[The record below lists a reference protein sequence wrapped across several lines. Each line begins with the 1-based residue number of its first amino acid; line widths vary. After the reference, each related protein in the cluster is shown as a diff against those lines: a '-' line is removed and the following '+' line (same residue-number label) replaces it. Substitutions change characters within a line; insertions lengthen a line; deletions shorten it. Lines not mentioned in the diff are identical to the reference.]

1 MHPAPGQNRLWVIL
15 GITVVVG
22 LVMLVISRGIEGQA
36 TLPTVTRGNGQQW
49 IIEAVT
55 YQTNVVLGHRSLLV
69 EWFGRWLPQP
79 MTDWLSPARGRT
91 EWSSEQPELVVWLN
105 GFDPAQNSFID
116 CQECRLEFIDDRGDL
131 FPASNKSWYGFN
143 RGSRVASGFPAFPR
157 RNAILKLR
165 LTSRKTLE
173 SHTVT
178 FPNPNWVTNLP
189 AWTPTPLPAVHS
201 EREVDLIL
209 SGFDRK
215 TNGGPD
221 KPWETPSQ
229 HWIPR
234 IELRSGGQLA
244 EGWLTPEWSAE
255 DPTGNRGQALGLHE
269 PIQRFHVLVFPSVT
283 NSLLQEVAVAL
294 PQVDLRQ
301 LGPGLTWS
309 LTATTGPVAFDA
321 LGVLPAGVHTF
332 TERQLTTNPPPYAR
346 MAPVTGGSPSGWV
359 SMTASVTPTRK
370 QAWYGHYTPVPTLYL
385 RAPTI
390 PGDDRMGVR
399 VRDEKGR
406 LWAAEPEEQGRRDD
420 IRPFLLRLPPE
431 VQVVTPEVV
440 FLRPLAA
447 DFTVAM
453 PPP

>member
-1 MHPAPGQNRLWVIL
+1 MHPAPGKNRLWVIL
-15 GITVVVG
+15 GLIAVLAGAG
-22 LVMLVISRGIEGQA
+22 LWISRSSGRRDA
-36 TLPTVTRGNGQQW
+36 LPTVTRSNGQQW

-55 YQTNVVLGHRSLLV
+55 YQTNVVLGRRSLLV

-91 EWSSEQPELVVWLN
+91 EWTSEQPELVVWLN
-105 GFDPAQNSFID
+105 GFDPSQNKFID
-116 CQECRLEFIDDRGDL
+116 CQECRLEFVDDRGDL
-131 FPASNKSWYGFN
+131 FPASHKSWYGLN
-143 RGSRVASGFPAFPR
+143 QGSRVAHGFPSYPR
-157 RNAILKLR
+157 SSPILTLR

-178 FPNPNWVTNLP
+178 FPNPNLVTNVP
-189 AWTPTPLPAVHS
+189 VWSPTALPAVHAA
-201 EREVDLIL
+201 RGVDLIL
-209 SGFDRK
+209 SGFNRR
-215 TNGGPD
+215 TNGGPE
-221 KPWETPSQ
+221 KLWETPSQ

-234 IELRSGGQLA
+234 FELRTNGQPA
-244 EGWLTPEWSAE
+244 EGWLVPEWSAE
-255 DPTGNRGQALGLHE
+255 DPTGNQGQSLGLHE

-283 NSLLQEVAVAL
+283 NSLLQELAVAL

-301 LGPGLTWS
+301 LGSGLTWS
-309 LTATTGPVAFDA
+309 LSGTTGPVAFDA
-321 LGVLPAGVHTF
+321 LGVLPAGVHMF
-332 TERQLTTNPPPYAR
+332 TDRQLTTNPPPYAR
-346 MAPVTGGSPSGWV
+346 MAPTMGGSPSGWA
-359 SMTASVTPTRK
+359 SITASVTPSRK
-370 QAWYGHYTPVPTLYL
+370 QTWYGHETPVPTLYL

-399 VRDEKGR
+399 VRDEQGR